1 MKVDV
6 VLAWPRTAHCR
17 TLVLPDGATVAAALA
32 AFGPIDAE
40 IAGYAVFGIRATED
54 TVLRDG
60 DRLELLRALTLDPK
74 DARRR
79 RAAKPAAR

>member
-6 VLAWPRTAHCR
+6 VLARPRAVRSR
-17 TLVLPDGATVAAALA
+17 TLALPDGATIAAALA
-32 AFGPIDAE
+32 AFGPLDAE
-40 IAGYAVFGIRATED
+40 IAGYAVYGVRATED

-60 DRLELLRALTLDPK
+60 DRLELLRALQLDPK

>member
-6 VLAWPRTAHCR
+6 VLAWPRMARSRALT
-17 TLVLPDGATVAAALA
+17 LPDGATVATALA

-40 IAGYAVFGIRATED
+40 IVGYAVFGIRATED

>member
-6 VLAWPRTAHCR
+6 VLARPRAVRSR
-17 TLVLPDGATVAAALA
+17 TLELPDGATIAAALA
-32 AFGPIDAE
+32 AFGPLDAE
-40 IAGYAVFGIRATED
+40 IAGYAVYGVRATED

-60 DRLELLRALTLDPK
+60 DRLELLRALQLDPK